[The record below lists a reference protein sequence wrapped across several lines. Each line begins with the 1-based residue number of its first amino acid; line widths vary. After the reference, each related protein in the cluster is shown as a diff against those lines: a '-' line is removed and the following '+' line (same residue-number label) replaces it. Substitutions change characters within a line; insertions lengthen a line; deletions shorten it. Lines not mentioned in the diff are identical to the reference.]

1 MVGLGS
7 GSAFWHRHAVMGMAE
22 EIESMSKSEPLDD
35 ESLVAESQSVLDRRA
50 ALRAALGGAAAA
62 AVFVAPRVEGFSI
75 APDYAAAGTCR
86 VDPSRSGV
94 VGGSKVL
101 VRCCSQDLTTLCYG
115 GLGCASSC
123 TGVIDC
129 GTPNFNVP
137 TVNGTLNIPLNN
149 VAPVQ
154 NITLTYRVGG
164 ATREYITDWNNDS
177 VVRASLSGLPANKS
191 CTVNINGTCGAGTFS
206 ISNANHVTNNDS
218 NRNEWGGYSA
228 SLTSVANQNSVVDGN
243 GLPNGGWS
251 TFSRRKVDCFGFE
264 NSFANANVAITIG
277 LSCVC

>member
-1 MVGLGS
+1 
-7 GSAFWHRHAVMGMAE
+7 
-22 EIESMSKSEPLDD
+22 MSVSEPVND
-35 ESLVAESQSVLDRRA
+35 ESTVAEGPSVVDRRA

-62 AVFVAPRVEGFSI
+62 AVFVAPKIEGFSI

-86 VDPSRSGV
+86 VDPSRSAAI
-94 VGGSKVL
+94 GGSKVS
-101 VRCCSQDLTTLCYG
+101 VDCCSQTLTSLCFG
-115 GLGCASSC
+115 GAGCASSC
-123 TGVIDC
+123 TGNINC
-129 GTPNFNVP
+129 GTPNFSVP
-137 TVNGTLNIPLNN
+137 TADGTLNIPLNN
-149 VAPVQ
+149 IAPVQ

-206 ISNANHVTNNDS
+206 ISDANHVTNNDS